1 MKKILL
7 VEDDATMI
15 SLLRTLLEIEG
26 FAVVQFDPAQDVLEQ
41 IRREH
46 PDAVLLDVNIH
57 GMDASGF
64 DVVRALRADP
74 ELQDTRVLMASGM
87 NYKREAS
94 EAGADAFLLK
104 PFMPDDLIKQIRA
117 LL

>member
-26 FAVVQFDPAQDVLEQ
+26 FAVVQFDPARDVLEQ
-41 IRREH
+41 IRQEL

-57 GMDASGF
+57 GMDAGGF

-74 ELQDTRVLMASGM
+74 ELRATRVLMASGM
-87 NYKREAS
+87 NYKQEAS
-94 EAGADAFLLK
+94 KAGADAFLLK

>member
-15 SLLRTLLEIEG
+15 SLLRALLEIEG
-26 FAVVQFDPAQDVLEQ
+26 FSVVQFNPKQDVLEQ
-41 IRREH
+41 IRDER
-46 PDAVLLDVNIH
+46 PDAILLDVNIR
-57 GMDASGF
+57 GMDANGF

-74 ELQDTRVLMASGM
+74 ELKDARVLMASGM
-87 NYKREAS
+87 NYKQEARD
-94 EAGADAFLLK
+94 AGADAFLLK